1 MDTRLTDAA
10 APTLPAGSGAP
21 PPTRQ
26 QIAFARSTVAAR
38 LPVTPLWS
46 HDGWQYKTEHRQPT
60 GSFKVRGALT
70 ALSQAAL
77 QGNREVI
84 AASAGNHG
92 AAVAWAAAQ
101 LGIRATI
108 VVPANCPAIKRQK
121 MEQLAHVIVHPSAGY
136 DEAQLH
142 AQELAAARGVR
153 FISPYDDPWVA
164 AGNGASLM
172 HEILAQQP
180 YVSTVVLPVGGGG
193 LLSGVLAV
201 LDAYAPE
208 VRVVPVQSLAS
219 PAFVRSLADNAY
231 YAQWP
236 AADTLAEGLEGGA
249 GATAVA
255 MAKSR
260 GLRAFAVCEQD
271 IRVAML
277 DLYAR
282 WGSPIE
288 GSAAVVEAARS
299 LPDLPDLG
307 PHPVA
312 VLTGGNVAV
321 ETLVHLQNETPWGTT
336 SEHAARAAE
345 PPPRPQH

>member
-1 MDTRLTDAA
+1 MDTRTTDAM
-10 APTLPAGSGAP
+10 APPLPAASGAP

-38 LPVTPLWS
+38 LPVTPLLA
-46 HDGWQYKTEHRQPT
+46 HDGWQYKAEHRQPT

-70 ALSQAAL
+70 ALAQAAL

-108 VVPANCPAIKRQK
+108 VVPATCPAIKRRK
-121 MEQLAHVIVHPSAGY
+121 MEQLAQVIVHPSAGY
-136 DEAQLH
+136 DEAQRH

-153 FISPYDDPWVA
+153 FVSPYDDPWVA
-164 AGNGASLM
+164 AGNGASMM
-172 HEILAQQP
+172 HEILEQQP
-180 YVSTVVLPVGGGG
+180 YVSAVVLPVGGGG
-193 LLSGVLAV
+193 LMTGVLAV

-208 VRVVPVQSLAS
+208 VRVIPVQSLAS
-219 PAFVRSLADNAY
+219 PAFVRSLADNAC

-236 AADTLAEGLEGGA
+236 AANTLAEGLEGGA

-255 MAKSR
+255 MAKSH
-260 GLRAFAVCEQD
+260 GLRGFAVCEQE
-271 IRVAML
+271 IRAAML
-277 DLYAR
+277 DLFAR
-282 WGSPIE
+282 WGAPIE
-288 GSAAVVEAARS
+288 GSAAVVEAVRS

-312 VLTGGNVAV
+312 ILTGGNVAI
-321 ETLVHLQNETPWGTT
+321 ETLAHLQNETPWGSTA
-336 SEHAARAAE
+336 EHAARSADSS
-345 PPPRPQH
+345 PPPQH